1 MICAKQ
7 NLPVLQLFLITSLYL
22 RRIFLGFSCHS
33 DDNLHQSKYNWANFI
48 LIGAVSRLPPARRTS
63 KKMVLKWTHKQW
75 LNCKN
80 WGNAP
85 SLPFPS
91 FTFFLSHLFSLP
103 CREAAPWKQI
113 GDLGSA
119 ESCCSGVRGEAPA
132 ANAFY
137 CTLSSKIAPGGTQ
150 FKHCA

>member
-1 MICAKQ
+1 MSSRTFRYCNYSSSHHFICDD
-7 NLPVLQLFLITSLYL
+7 FLV
-22 RRIFLGFSCHS
+22 FLAIVTT
-33 DDNLHQSKYNWANFI
+33 LHQSKYNWANFI
-48 LIGAVSRLPPARRTS
+48 LIGAVSRLPPTRRTS
-63 KKMVLKWTHKQW
+63 KKMVLKSTHKQW
-75 LNCKN
+75 LNCKK

-113 GDLGSA
+113 WIWGALKAAAVGS
-119 ESCCSGVRGEAPA
+119 EAKPQPQTYFIVLLA
-132 ANAFY
+132 RKSH
-137 CTLSSKIAPGGTQ
+137 LSGTQ